1 MSRLIALS
9 GSMRHASHNTAL
21 AHELARLAPDGC
33 EIVVHTPAGIPP
45 YDGDA
50 EAEHGIP
57 DAVARLKDDVVSS
70 DGLVLVTPE
79 YNQGVPGV
87 LKNAIDWMSRPAS
100 DIARVFRGRPVA
112 VCGATPGGNGTRAA
126 QSAWLPTLRALGMSM
141 WSERLLFVAGA
152 GRVFDESGQ
161 LADDDLRRRTTDFV
175 AGFDAFA
182 RARAAS
188 P

>member
-9 GSMRHASHNTAL
+9 GSMRRASHNTAL
-21 AHELARLAPDGC
+21 ARELARLAPDGC

-50 EAEHGIP
+50 ETEQGVP
-57 DAVARLKDDVVSS
+57 DAVTRLKDDVIGS
-70 DGLVLVTPE
+70 DGLLLVTPE

-87 LKNAIDWMSRPAS
+87 LKNAIDWMSRPSS

-126 QSAWLPTLRALGMSM
+126 QSAWLPTLRALGMCM
-141 WSERLLFVAGA
+141 WNERLLFVAGA
-152 GRVFDESGQ
+152 GRAFDESGQ
-161 LADDDLRRRTTDFV
+161 LADDDLRRRAADFV
-175 AGFDAFA
+175 SGFAAFTSA
-182 RARAAS
+182 RSAS
-188 P
+188 N